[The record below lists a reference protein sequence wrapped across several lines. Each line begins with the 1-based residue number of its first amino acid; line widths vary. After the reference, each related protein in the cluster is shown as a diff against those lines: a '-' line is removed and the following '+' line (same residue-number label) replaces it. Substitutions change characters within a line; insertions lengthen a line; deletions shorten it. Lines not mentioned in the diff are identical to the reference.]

1 MCQYIKNNQG
11 FTLLSTL
18 IALTILM
25 LITSLILP
33 LLIAVQQIESPSYK
47 TDYEWRQ
54 FHFYLMNEF
63 SQAQFVSLED
73 QAIQFHLADDTV
85 NRYELYFNTIRR
97 RVNNSGHEVILQDV
111 KDFST
116 KRVVS
121 HLFSLTGE
129 RDRGHAY
136 TKYYSFPIKTIKQE

>member
-73 QAIQFHLADDTV
+73 QAIQF
-85 NRYELYFNTIRR
+85 R

-116 KRVVS
+116 KRVGS